1 MCARFGGATLETLV
15 ERAFVRSSST
25 VEAFVRVDV
34 WRGRVVG
41 GVPSAKKD
49 SSDRHKRALRV
60 VDDRRRPPLGGDM
73 ASLDDLYAVSRRLC
87 FDISD
92 GLTRLERDEAR
103 GVARNEALGRE
114 MSARIG
120 ELKRITSEMERQWRS
135 MAMTASISKS
145 DTWKVRR
152 AMRRG
157 VLERVNSMDA
167 NVVASWCPRR

>member
-1 MCARFGGATLETLV
+1 MV
-15 ERAFVRSSST
+15 ERTFVRLSSA
-25 VEAFVRVDV
+25 VEAYGVVASTC
-34 WRGRVVG
+34 GVVG
-41 GVPSAKKD
+41 VPCPDREDARTDRPASAQTRA
-49 SSDRHKRALRV
+49 SS
-60 VDDRRRPPLGGDM
+60 RRRPASAPIGGNM

-114 MSARIG
+114 MRARIG

-145 DTWKVRR
+145 DMWKVRR
-152 AMRRG
+152 SMRRG
-157 VLERVNSMDA
+157 ALEGMNSTDA
-167 NVVASWCPRR
+167 SVVASWCPRRR

>member
-1 MCARFGGATLETLV
+1 
-15 ERAFVRSSST
+15 
-25 VEAFVRVDV
+25 
-34 WRGRVVG
+34 
-41 GVPSAKKD
+41 
-49 SSDRHKRALRV
+49 
-60 VDDRRRPPLGGDM
+60 M

-157 VLERVNSMDA
+157 VLERANSIDA
-167 NVVASWCPRR
+167 NVVASWCPRRRRRRNATRTRETD